1 MHLLMRYGRKFESEK
16 SEREGAGHDSN
27 LSKKI
32 KSKSMHYLGEN
43 EDKNILNMR

>member
-1 MHLLMRYGRKFESEK
+1 MVESLKVKRVKEK
-16 SEREGAGHDSN
+16 VQGMIQN
-27 LSKKI
+27 LSKKK